1 MSRESVPGHDIS
13 YHLVCF
19 DETGNERG
27 RESADVIYDARSG
40 VTDVFFF
47 IHGWNGDVP
56 AARQQYGQW
65 IRTMADC
72 RAEREAAHRL
82 PGGFKSL
89 LVGLHWPSKAWG
101 DEDVRSDEFIRA
113 SADRLGG
120 GAGRTAAVRTIVQA
134 ARQHPARMSPAVE
147 EAYVYLESSMP
158 DLPGEDGTSF
168 DPQQL
173 YRACLEDPALGG
185 ILSPLRILTFWKMKR
200 RARVFGESG
209 AARIAREVAQAAPNA
224 RIHLMGHS
232 FGSITATAMA
242 NVVPAATLTLVQGA
256 MSLWSFAE
264 RLPGESGSGYFRS
277 VLGRVPGPII
287 VTTSAHDHA
296 IGRFYPL
303 AARSGR
309 QVDLDSYPKYGGI
322 GSHGVQ
328 GTYAHGHNIGSPGE
342 LTRGQVHNVD
352 CSSVIRRID
361 GIAGAHNDICH
372 PELARLLWRAVLAR

>member
-1 MSRESVPGHDIS
+1 MSREPVPGHDIS

-27 RESADVIYDARSG
+27 RESADVVYDARRG

-65 IRTMADC
+65 VATMAGC

-82 PGGFKSL
+82 PGGFKAL

-113 SADRLGG
+113 QANRLGG
-120 GAGRTAAVRTIVQA
+120 GAARTAAVRTIVEA
-134 ARQHPARMSPAVE
+134 ARDHPCRMSPAVRQ
-147 EAYVYLESSMP
+147 AYDYLESSVP
-158 DLPGEDGTSF
+158 DLPGEDGSAF
-168 DPQQL
+168 DAAQL

-185 ILSPLRILTFWKMKR
+185 VLSPLRILTFWKMKR

-209 AARIAREVAQAAPNA
+209 AARLAREVAQAAPDA
-224 RIHLMGHS
+224 RVHLMGHS
-232 FGSITATAMA
+232 FGCITATAMA

-264 RLPGESGSGYFRS
+264 HLPGEAGAGYFRG

-287 VTTSAHDHA
+287 VTTSSNDYA

-309 QVDLDSYPKYGGI
+309 QVDLDSYPTYGGL

-328 GTYAHGHNIGSPGE
+328 GTYAHGHKIDSPGE

-352 CSSVIRRID
+352 CTSVIRRID

-372 PELARLLWRAVLAR
+372 PELARLLWKAVVSR

>member
-27 RESADVIYDARSG
+27 HDSADVIRDARAG

-47 IHGWNGDVP
+47 VHGWNGDVP
-56 AARQQYGQW
+56 AARHHYGQW
-65 IRTMADC
+65 VATMAAC

-101 DEDVRSDEFIRA
+101 DEDVRSEEFVRA
-113 SADRLGG
+113 SAARLGG
-120 GAGRTAAVRTIVQA
+120 GAARTAAVRTIVEA
-134 ARQHPARMSPAVE
+134 ALRHPCRMSPAVK
-147 EAYVYLESSMP
+147 EAYVYLEGSIP
-158 DLPGEDGTSF
+158 DLPGEDGTPF

-224 RIHLMGHS
+224 RVHLMGHS
-232 FGSITATAMA
+232 FGCITATAMA
-242 NVVPAATLTLVQGA
+242 SVVPPATLTLVQGA

-264 RLPGESGSGYFRS
+264 RLPGEPGAGYFRG

-287 VTTSAHDHA
+287 VTTSTHDHA

-309 QVDLDSYPKYGGI
+309 QLDLDEYPKYGGI
-322 GSHGVQ
+322 GAHGVQ
-328 GTYAHGHNIGSPGE
+328 GTYAHGHRVGAVGE

-352 CSSVIRRID
+352 CSSVIRRVD

-372 PELARLLWRAVLAR
+372 PELARVLWRAVLSR

>member
-1 MSRESVPGHDIS
+1 MP
-13 YHLVCF
+13 F
-19 DETGNERG
+19 D
-27 RESADVIYDARSG
+27 
-40 VTDVFFF
+40 
-47 IHGWNGDVP
+47 
-56 AARQQYGQW
+56 
-65 IRTMADC
+65 
-72 RAEREAAHRL
+72 AE
-82 PGGFKSL
+82 
-89 LVGLHWPSKAWG
+89 
-101 DEDVRSDEFIRA
+101 
-113 SADRLGG
+113 
-120 GAGRTAAVRTIVQA
+120 
-134 ARQHPARMSPAVE
+134 
-147 EAYVYLESSMP
+147 
-158 DLPGEDGTSF
+158 
-168 DPQQL
+168 QL

-200 RARVFGESG
+200 RAKVFGESG

-232 FGSITATAMA
+232 FGCITATAMA

-264 RLPGESGSGYFRS
+264 RLPGEPGSGYFRG
-277 VLGRVPGPII
+277 VLARVPGPII
-287 VTTSAHDHA
+287 VTTSAHDYA

-309 QVDLDSYPKYGGI
+309 QVDLDEYPKYGAI
-322 GSHGVQ
+322 GAHGVQ